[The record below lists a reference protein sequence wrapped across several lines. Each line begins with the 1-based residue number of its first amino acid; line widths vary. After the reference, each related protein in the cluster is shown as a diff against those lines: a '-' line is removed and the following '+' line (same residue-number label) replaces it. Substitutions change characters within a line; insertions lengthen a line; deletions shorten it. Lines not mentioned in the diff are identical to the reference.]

1 MKDYQGSC
9 GFHLRYL
16 EGTDVFRIKSIGR
29 KIVPRNGKRKAILMG
44 GKSLKSRAFLLPC
57 SQFPRSFSPFG
68 INWFELGFCLL

>member
-16 EGTDVFRIKSIGR
+16 EGTDLFRIKSIGR

-44 GKSLKSRAFLLPC
+44 GKKSEVPGFLASVLTV
-57 SQFPRSFSPFG
+57 STRLFPF
-68 INWFELGFCLL
+68 WHKLV